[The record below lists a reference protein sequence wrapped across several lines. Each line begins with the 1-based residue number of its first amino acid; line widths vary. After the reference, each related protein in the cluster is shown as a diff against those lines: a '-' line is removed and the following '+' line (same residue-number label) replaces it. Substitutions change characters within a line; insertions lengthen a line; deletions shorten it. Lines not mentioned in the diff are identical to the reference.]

1 MVLGV
6 GFPGTQVL
14 GVLSGGSTG
23 SLVSGRSQGQQ
34 SEQRRQRPQRWEVQ
48 MSLVHQAQIC
58 MDGSAQIEQVKWAGT
73 VTYDPLAG
81 RRASAWLE
89 WRAAV

>member
-1 MVLGV
+1 MVLGL
-6 GFPGTQVL
+6 GLRGTQVL
-14 GVLSGGSTG
+14 GVSSGVGTG

-48 MSLVHQAQIC
+48 ISFVHQAQIC

-81 RRASAWLE
+81 RLASAWLE
-89 WRAAV
+89 WPGAV